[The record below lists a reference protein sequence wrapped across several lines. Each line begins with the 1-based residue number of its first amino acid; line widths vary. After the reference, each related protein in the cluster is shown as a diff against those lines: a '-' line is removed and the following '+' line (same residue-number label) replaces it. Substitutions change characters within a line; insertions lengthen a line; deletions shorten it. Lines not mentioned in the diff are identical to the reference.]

1 MSDSK
6 RVSEPQ
12 AAPRP
17 AAKMAESRKAPQPT
31 VADQPPAKRKKQ
43 ALDLNRVAEHWDDIV
58 EHVRAS
64 GRGMVASAL
73 NEATPS
79 AVTSGGL
86 VTIGVTSDA
95 LAEALQSG
103 SETILSA
110 LRGIFDGVEKVAI
123 KAMTDG
129 QTSARPR
136 LTAENVIAD
145 RVATLRKRDPLLNA
159 AIDALDLRLIE

>member
-1 MSDSK
+1 
-6 RVSEPQ
+6 
-12 AAPRP
+12 
-17 AAKMAESRKAPQPT
+17 
-31 VADQPPAKRKKQ
+31 
-43 ALDLNRVAEHWDDIV
+43 
-58 EHVRAS
+58 
-64 GRGMVASAL
+64 MVASAL

-79 AVTSGGL
+79 AVTAGGL

-95 LAEALQSG
+95 LADALQSG
-103 SETILSA
+103 SESILAA

-129 QTSARPR
+129 QAAARPR

>member
-1 MSDSK
+1 
-6 RVSEPQ
+6 
-12 AAPRP
+12 
-17 AAKMAESRKAPQPT
+17 
-31 VADQPPAKRKKQ
+31 
-43 ALDLNRVAEHWDDIV
+43 V

-64 GRGMVASAL
+64 GRGMIASAL

-79 AVTSGGL
+79 AVTAGGA
-86 VTIGVTSDA
+86 VTIGVSSDA

-103 SETILSA
+103 ADSILAA
-110 LRGIFDGVEKVAI
+110 LRATFDGVERVTV
-123 KAMTDG
+123 KAMTDAPAA
-129 QTSARPR
+129 TRPR